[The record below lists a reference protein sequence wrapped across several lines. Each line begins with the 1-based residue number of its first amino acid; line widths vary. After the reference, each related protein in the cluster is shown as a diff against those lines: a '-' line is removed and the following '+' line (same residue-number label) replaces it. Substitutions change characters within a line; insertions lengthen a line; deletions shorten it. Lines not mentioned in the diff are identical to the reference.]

1 MFFLN
6 SYGVKYSQSRTDP
19 FFPTDSSLVAHEG
32 NASMTFFNRV
42 STNATVLGC
51 ANYYE
56 LCFPHQTTYYHF
68 AGPTAHEKS
77 LNESIPANSPSAEQG
92 QEDLNAN
99 KLFQAIAFVLLGI
112 YVLADSSN
120 TIGYLGNQGLDVWT
134 KGAFET
140 LALGLP
146 DPQWEAEAQN
156 IFNASLARLQLNVVD
171 LARGFRVP
179 SNAPQYN
186 ALDDEGM
193 RAQYGAACDIIKIE
207 GVGWK
212 NISFFWFVTLLTLSV
227 VLTVGTI
234 EIGDSLVLEHVLR
247 TARKLGLLTV
257 SELLLP
263 ALRRL
268 AAIRWRSFPSK
279 ARAVASS
286 LLAPRKITRRII
298 WTGMRHHQHGRT
310 PA

>member
-51 ANYYE
+51 ADYYE
-56 LCFPHQTTYYHF
+56 LCFPHQTACYHF

-227 VLTVGTI
+227 VLSVGTI

-298 WTGMRHHQHGRT
+298 
-310 PA
+310 